1 MKKRQNSNLQKLIMS
16 YKHPIM
22 KLVKDANK
30 ESPNK
35 PHISDKEAEEA
46 IKKLLAWIGE
56 DPSREGLIETP
67 KRVIKAFKEYFK
79 GYHQNA
85 VEDLAKTFGDVEG
98 YDDMVIEKNITLESH
113 CEHHMAPIIGVAHV
127 SYIPNK
133 KVVGLSKLARTVEIF
148 SKRLQT
154 QERLTM
160 QIAKTL
166 MSALDAK
173 GVAVTI
179 DAAHQCMTMRGIKKE
194 KATTVTNYFLGSFK
208 EDLSIQNRYLKY
220 IGK

>member
-1 MKKRQNSNLQKLIMS
+1 
-16 YKHPIM
+16 M
-22 KLVKDANK
+22 KLVKDTEK
-30 ESPNK
+30 DLIKK
-35 PHISDKEAEEA
+35 PEVTDKQAEEA
-46 IKKLLAWIGE
+46 FKTILQWIGE
-56 DPSREGLIETP
+56 DPSREGLLETP
-67 KRVIKAFKEYFK
+67 KRVVKAFKEYFK

-85 VEDLAKTFGDVEG
+85 EQDLTKTFGDVEG
-98 YDDMVIEKNITLESH
+98 YDDMVVEKNITLESH

-127 SYIPNK
+127 AYIPNK

-160 QIAKTL
+160 QIASTL
-166 MSALDAK
+166 MKALDAK

-194 KATTVTNYFLGSFK
+194 RATTVTNYFLGSFK

-220 IGK
+220 IAK

>member
-1 MKKRQNSNLQKLIMS
+1 
-16 YKHPIM
+16 M
-22 KLVKDANK
+22 KLVKDVDKTSSKKA
-30 ESPNK
+30 EV
-35 PHISDKEAEEA
+35 SDKQAEEA
-46 IKKLLAWIGE
+46 FKTVLRWIGE
-56 DPSREGLIETP
+56 DPNREGLVETP

-79 GYHQNA
+79 GYHQDA
-85 VEDLAKTFGDVEG
+85 EADLSKTFGDVEG
-98 YDDMVIEKNITLESH
+98 YDDMVVEKNITLESH

-127 SYIPNK
+127 AYIPNK

-166 MSALDAK
+166 MNSLNAK

-179 DAAHQCMTMRGIKKE
+179 DAAHQCMTMRGVKKE
-194 KATTVTNYFLGSFK
+194 RATTVTNYFLGSFR
-208 EDLSIQNRYLKY
+208 EDLGIQNRYLRY
-220 IGK
+220 IKK

>member
-1 MKKRQNSNLQKLIMS
+1 
-16 YKHPIM
+16 M
-22 KLVKDANK
+22 KLVKDADK
-30 ESPNK
+30 TSPKK
-35 PHISDKEAEEA
+35 PEVSDKQAEEA
-46 IKKLLAWIGE
+46 FKTILKWIGE
-56 DPSREGLIETP
+56 DPNREGLVETP

-79 GYHQNA
+79 GYHQDA
-85 VEDLAKTFGDVEG
+85 ETDLSKTFGDVEG
-98 YDDMVIEKNITLESH
+98 YDDMVVEKNITLESH

-127 SYIPNK
+127 AYIPNK

-166 MSALDAK
+166 MNSLDAK

-179 DAAHQCMTMRGIKKE
+179 DAAHQCMTMRGVKKDR
-194 KATTVTNYFLGSFK
+194 ATTVTNYFLGSFR
-208 EDLSIQNRYLKY
+208 EDLGIQNRYLRY
-220 IGK
+220 IKK